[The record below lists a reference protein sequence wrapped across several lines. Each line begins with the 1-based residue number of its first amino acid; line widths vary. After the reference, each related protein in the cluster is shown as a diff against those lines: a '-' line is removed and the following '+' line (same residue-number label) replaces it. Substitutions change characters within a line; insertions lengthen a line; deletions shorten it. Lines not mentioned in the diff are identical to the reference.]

1 MQKESGTNRIQK
13 LKQKWIEHLDRNNM
27 TYREH
32 WTFAVS
38 HGLGC
43 LRAGMYLIIHG
54 FLPCFYEKTGSKL
67 VHELEKDFVERENVI
82 NT

>member
-1 MQKESGTNRIQK
+1 
-13 LKQKWIEHLDRNNM
+13 M

-32 WTFAVS
+32 WMFAVS

-43 LRAGMYLIIHG
+43 LKAGMYLLIHG
-54 FLPCFYEKTGSKL
+54 FLPCFYEKAGSKL
-67 VHELEKDFVERENVI
+67 VHKLEKDFVERENVT